1 MLSGNKHPP
10 RQMRGGKAG
19 ICKYKLKTIFLGVK
33 VCDSGIEIFLLILMK
48 GQINLT
54 TNILC
59 PTCLRANPQASVDEF
74 DTLLLW

>member
-1 MLSGNKHPP
+1 MIQVL
-10 RQMRGGKAG
+10 
-19 ICKYKLKTIFLGVK
+19 
-33 VCDSGIEIFLLILMK
+33 IEIFLLILMK

-59 PTCLRANPQASVDEF
+59 LTCPQASVDEF

>member
-1 MLSGNKHPP
+1 MIQIL
-10 RQMRGGKAG
+10 
-19 ICKYKLKTIFLGVK
+19 
-33 VCDSGIEIFLLILMK
+33 IEIFLLILMK

-59 PTCLRANPQASVDEF
+59 PTCLRANPQASVDES

>member
-1 MLSGNKHPP
+1 MIQVS
-10 RQMRGGKAG
+10 
-19 ICKYKLKTIFLGVK
+19 
-33 VCDSGIEIFLLILMK
+33 IEIFLLILMK

-59 PTCLRANPQASVDEF
+59 PICLRANPQASVDEF